1 MAGAMFESEGRGL
14 PLLRRGKVRDVY
26 QPSAEH
32 LLIVACDRISA
43 FDHVLPTPI
52 PDKGKILTQISN
64 FWFEKTAHIVP
75 NHIVDPNPGPQWYP
89 ELDWYYPE
97 LDGRTVLVRA
107 TKPLV
112 IEAIVRGYLSGS
124 GWKEYQKAGT
134 VCGIDLPAGLTESAQ
149 LPEAIFTPSTKAQ
162 SGHDENISFEQAAD
176 LIGADLAAQVRDTS
190 LALYTFAAAHALERG
205 IIIADTKF
213 EFGILGDEP
222 APAAGAGGAAGA
234 GQGAGQ
240 GHGASPGIAAA
251 GGAADA
257 AGALILIDEILTP
270 DSSRFWP
277 ADDYEPGRAQASYD
291 KQYVRDYL
299 EAIRWNKEPPAPELP
314 PEVVE
319 KTREKYWEAARL
331 LTSRAGAGR
340 QDAASADAGR
350 G

>member
-1 MAGAMFESEGRGL
+1 MAGAMFESEETAL

-26 QPSAEH
+26 KPSEEH
-32 LLIVACDRISA
+32 LIIVACDRISA

-64 FWFEKTAHIVP
+64 FWFEKSAHIIP

-107 TKPLV
+107 TTPLV

-124 GWKEYQKAGT
+124 GWKEYQKKGT
-134 VCGIDLPAGLTESAQ
+134 VCDIELPGGLTESAR

-162 SGHDENISFEQAAD
+162 SGHDENISFEAAAS
-176 LIGADLAAQVRDTS
+176 LVGRELAEKVRDTS
-190 LALYTFAAAHALERG
+190 LALYRFAAEHALEQG

-213 EFGILGDEP
+213 EFGSVDDG
-222 APAAGAGGAAGA
+222 
-234 GQGAGQ
+234 
-240 GHGASPGIAAA
+240 S
-251 GGAADA
+251 
-257 AGALILIDEILTP
+257 LIIIDEMLTP

-277 ADDYEPGRAQASYD
+277 AESYEPGQAQASFD

-299 EAIRWNKEPPAPELP
+299 EAIKWNKQPPVPSLP
-314 PEVVE
+314 DEVIAR
-319 KTREKYWEAARL
+319 TREKYVEALRRL
-331 LTSRAGAGR
+331 TGHGV
-340 QDAASADAGR
+340 DER